1 MPAAA
6 EVLYLSYNGIGEP
19 LVESQ
24 VLAYLRRLAAT
35 GLRFTLLTFER
46 RPLAGEHE
54 AALRESLAADG
65 IRWYWLRSR
74 AGWGPLSA
82 LLDVRRGLAVV
93 RALHARH
100 GFRLVHAR
108 SFLPALIAQRF
119 KRRSGVPFLN
129 DLRGFWVDEK
139 VYRGRLRG
147 DGAVYRIAKR
157 LEAQVL
163 RDSDYIVSLSDR
175 GARELAGFAAW
186 RGGTLPPLA
195 TIPTCVDLERF
206 RPAPAR
212 TPAQPL
218 LGYVGSLSEEYLPE
232 EVVAW
237 FAAVRARLPQ
247 SRLEL
252 VTRSATA
259 PLQAALAR
267 HGVPADCV
275 QLHALPPA
283 QVPARI
289 QRFDA
294 ALSFIR
300 PHFAKLA
307 SCPTKVGEY
316 LACGVPVISNG
327 GIGDLDA
334 LLGAGDTGCVLADFA
349 PEARAR
355 SVDHLQRLWQDPAL
369 ATRCRA
375 LAERHFSLAEGCA
388 RYAAAYARLL
398 GTTG

>member
-1 MPAAA
+1 MAAA
-6 EVLYLSYNGIGEP
+6 ADVLYLSYNGIGEP

-24 VLAYLRRLAAT
+24 VLAYLRKLVAT

-46 RPLAGEHE
+46 QPIEAERE
-54 AALRESLAADG
+54 AALRAALAADG
-65 IRWYWLRSR
+65 IRWHWLRSR
-74 AGWGPLSA
+74 AGWGPLSS
-82 LLDVRRGLAVV
+82 LLDLRRGLAAVH
-93 RALHARH
+93 ALHARH

-108 SFLPALIAQRF
+108 SFLPALIAHRF
-119 KRRSGVPFLN
+119 KRRSGVPYLN

-163 RDSDYIVSLSDR
+163 RDSDYLVSLSER
-175 GARELAGFAAW
+175 GARELGRFPAW
-186 RGGTLPPLA
+186 RGGALPPLA

-206 RPAPAR
+206 RPAGAKAPPR
-212 TPAQPL
+212 PL
-218 LGYVGSLSEEYLPE
+218 FGYVGSLSEEYLPD

-237 FAAVRARLPQ
+237 FAAARRRFPD

-252 VTRSATA
+252 VTRSAQA
-259 PLQAALAR
+259 PLRAALAR
-267 HGVPADCV
+267 HGVLEDCV
-275 QLHALPPA
+275 RLQALPPA
-283 QVPARI
+283 QVPERI
-289 QRFDA
+289 QHFDA

-316 LACGVPVISNG
+316 LACGVPVIGNR
-327 GIGDLDA
+327 GIGDLDV
-334 LLGAGDTGCVLADFA
+334 LLGDGGAGCVLADFA
-349 PEARAR
+349 PEARAQ
-355 SVDHLQRLWQDPAL
+355 SFDHLQRLWQDPAL
-369 ATRCRA
+369 AARCRA

-388 RYAAAYARLL
+388 RYASAYARLL
-398 GTTG
+398 GAAA

>member
-1 MPAAA
+1 MAAAA
-6 EVLYLSYNGIGEP
+6 EVLYLSYNGIAEP

-46 RPLAGEHE
+46 QPIGAERE
-54 AALRESLAADG
+54 AALRAALAADG
-65 IRWYWLRSR
+65 IRWHWLRSR
-74 AGWGPLSA
+74 AGWGPLSS
-82 LLDVRRGLAVV
+82 LLDVRRGLAAV

-119 KRRSGVPFLN
+119 KRRSGVPYLN
-129 DLRGFWVDEK
+129 DLRGFWIDEK

-163 RDSDYIVSLSDR
+163 RDSDYIVSLSER
-175 GARELAGFAAW
+175 GARELGRFDAW
-186 RGGTLPPLA
+186 RGGALPPLA
-195 TIPTCVDLERF
+195 TIPTCVDLDRF
-206 RPAPAR
+206 RPAGTKAP
-212 TPAQPL
+212 TQPL
-218 LGYVGSLSEEYLPE
+218 FGYVGSLSEEYLPE
-232 EVVAW
+232 EIIAW
-237 FAAVRARLPQ
+237 FAAARRRFPD

-252 VTRSATA
+252 VTRSAPA
-259 PLQAALAR
+259 PLRAALAR
-267 HGVPADCV
+267 HGVPEDCV
-275 QLHALPPA
+275 RLHALAPA
-283 QVPARI
+283 QVPAQI
-289 QRFDA
+289 PHFDA

-316 LACGVPVISNG
+316 LACGVPVIGNR

-334 LLGAGDTGCVLADFA
+334 LLGDGGAGCVLADFA
-349 PEARAR
+349 PETRAQ
-355 SVDHLQRLWQDPAL
+355 SFDHLQRLWQDPAL
-369 ATRCRA
+369 AARCRA

-388 RYAAAYARLL
+388 RYAAAYERLL
-398 GTTG
+398 TAAA